1 MWALLF
7 GCLPLARSQGVAV
20 SAELSLEQ
28 NQLLPDEKMHL
39 KLSIENRSGQ
49 DLKLGTTDDWLAFT
63 VLGEKNAVVPQ
74 LGTNHVYI
82 DGETNVPAGMSASR
96 EFNLTPYFDFR
107 RPGNYSVKA
116 TIKLP
121 QWGQEITVPA
131 VKFTIVNGTR
141 LADLPDIDMPVG
153 VPTMPGQAG
162 QPPEIRRYF
171 LEKSDATMGGKLYV
185 RLTDGTGSQTLMLV
199 PIGLFFP
206 FNQPDVKLD
215 QYNELHVLHQTGG
228 KEFTYCV
235 IDTLG
240 LMVER
245 QTYLSTDRRPVLRI
259 DGTNGVVVVGGARA
273 VSPSDLPP
281 PQKETPVMPGSW
293 SIPAGNPPTTRGR

>member
-39 KLSIENRSGQ
+39 KLSIQNRSGQ
-49 DLKLGTTDDWLAFT
+49 DLLLGTTNDWLAFT
-63 VLGEKNAVVPQ
+63 VLSDKNAVAPQ

-82 DGETNVPAGMSASR
+82 DGETNVPAGLSASR

-107 RPGNYSVKA
+107 RPGNYSVRA

-121 QWGQEITVPA
+121 QWGQEIAVPP

-141 LADLPDIDMPVG
+141 LTDLPEIDMPVG
-153 VPTMPGQAG
+153 VPTMPGEAG
-162 QPPEIRRYF
+162 KPQETRRYF
-171 LEKSDATMGGKLYV
+171 LEKSDPAMGGKLYV
-185 RLTDGTGSQTLMLV
+185 RLTDGAGSQTWRLV

-206 FNQPDVKLD
+206 YSKPDVMLD
-215 QYNELHVLHQTGG
+215 RYNELHVLHQTGG

-240 LMVER
+240 LMLER
-245 QTYLSTDRRPVLRI
+245 QTYLYTDRRPVLRL
-259 DGTNGVVVVGGARA
+259 DATGGVVVSGGARA

-281 PQKETPVMPGSW
+281 PQRETPVLPANW
-293 SIPAGNPPTTRGR
+293 NVPAGNPPATRGR